1 MQQLPLPVRLRTS
14 SVFSGYIAGPNSAV
28 VQSLYQQQF
37 TASPLVFIYGQVA
50 TGKTHLLQALCVE
63 AAHRQQIAV
72 YFHADDLVRY
82 GPELLNGSAQY
93 SFVCID
99 DVDAVLEQRP
109 WNHALFNVYRELE
122 ESGGKLIMSAT
133 RAPASYS
140 MPLADFRSRV
150 MGGMSLHLQ
159 SLNELEQ
166 LEALRLHASQR
177 GLELPDETIH
187 YLQRRLPR
195 DMASLCKFLDELDI
209 ASLAAQRKLTVP
221 FVKQVLDSR

>member
-14 SVFSGYIAGPNSAV
+14 SVFSGYVAGPNTAV
-28 VQSLYQQQF
+28 VQSLFQQRF
-37 TASPLVFIYGQVA
+37 TASPVVYIYGQVA

-63 AAHRQQIAV
+63 AARRQQIAV
-72 YFHADDLVRY
+72 YFHSDDLRRY
-82 GPELLNGSAQY
+82 GPELLNGSSQY
-93 SFVCID
+93 AFICLD
-99 DVDAVLEQRP
+99 DVETLMEEMK
-109 WNHALFNVYRELE
+109 WNRALFNVYREFE
-122 ESGGKLIMSAT
+122 ESGGKLILSSANS
-133 RAPASYS
+133 PSSYS

-150 MGGMSLHLQ
+150 LGGMILHLQ
-159 SLNELEQ
+159 LISESEQ
-166 LEALRLHASQR
+166 HEALRLHASQR
-177 GLELPDETIH
+177 GLELPDDTIH